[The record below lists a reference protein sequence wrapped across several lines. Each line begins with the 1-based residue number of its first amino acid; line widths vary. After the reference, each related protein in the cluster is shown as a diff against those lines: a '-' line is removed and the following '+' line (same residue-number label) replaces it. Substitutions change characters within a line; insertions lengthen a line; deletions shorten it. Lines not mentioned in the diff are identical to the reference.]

1 MKASITSPA
10 KVNLY
15 LKVLSRRPD
24 GYHDLQ
30 SLVDIISLADTIHI
44 EDIPGS
50 DIILDDDKGALPK
63 GEGNTVFRAVRAL
76 SEAKGLKQR
85 GLRIFIEKKI
95 PIGAGLGGPSSN
107 AAAVL
112 KELNRRWGL
121 NLGDGELSAIG
132 SRIGADVPLFLNGTP
147 CVMEGIGDIINPVEL
162 PHMWYV
168 VVYPGV
174 SISTKAVYEGLRIV
188 LTKKHNDIKLMGN
201 FSNPGEI
208 AGILENDLE
217 EVAMRMCPQIAIIKD
232 ALKGTKALGS
242 LMSGSGS
249 SVFAVF
255 DNEEDARQASLS
267 AINEMGTVFVAH
279 SVQGGYTNAGHGCQ
293 DFPR

>member
-1 MKASITSPA
+1 MKTSVLSPA

-24 GYHDLQ
+24 GYHNLQ
-30 SLVDIISLADTIHI
+30 SIVDIISLSDIIHI
-44 EDIPGS
+44 EDIPG
-50 DIILDDDKGALPK
+50 DEIILDDDKGILPK
-63 GEGNTVFRAVRAL
+63 GEGNTVYRAVRM
-76 SEAKGLKQR
+76 LKQATGVER
-85 GLRIFIEKKI
+85 GVRILIEKKI
-95 PIGAGLGGPSSN
+95 PVGSGLGGPSSN

-112 KELNRRWGL
+112 KELCMRWDLDLSTQEL
-121 NLGDGELSAIG
+121 NTIG
-132 SRIGADVPLFLNGTP
+132 GRIGADVPLFLNGKP
-147 CVMEGIGDIINPVEL
+147 CIMEGIGDIINPVKL

-168 VVYPGV
+168 IVYPNV

-188 LTKKHNDIKLMGN
+188 LTKEHNDIKLMGN

-217 EVAMRMCPQIAIIKD
+217 QVAIKICPQIEIIKD
-232 ALKGTKALGS
+232 ILKGTKALGS

-255 DNEEDARQASLS
+255 DNEEDARLASLS
-267 AINEMGTVFVAH
+267 AINEMGTVFIAH
-279 SVQGGYTNAGHGCQ
+279 SAQRGVH
-293 DFPR
+293 